1 MSRHLNLLRA
11 IFQDPV
17 SANIH
22 WREVEFLLHHLGATV
37 EPTHGARFRV
47 ALNNIEG
54 ILHHPHHSSVC
65 TKNDIKQL
73 REYLAHAG
81 ISPSLYEAEK
91 DQPQLF
97 FGYA

>member
-1 MSRHLNLLRA
+1 MSHYLNLLRA

-22 WREVEFLLHHLGATV
+22 WREVESLLHHLGATV

-47 ALNNIEG
+47 VLNNIEG

-65 TKNDIKQL
+65 TKHDIKQL

-91 DQPQLF
+91 DQP
-97 FGYA
+97 

>member
-17 SANIH
+17 SGNIH
-22 WREVEFLLHHLGATV
+22 WREVETLPYHLGATV
-37 EPTHGARFRV
+37 EPTHGAHFRV
-47 ALNNIEG
+47 VLSNLGG

-65 TKNDIKQL
+65 TKHYIKQL

-81 ISPSLYEAEK
+81 ISQLLYETEK
-91 DQPQLF
+91 D
-97 FGYA
+97 

>member
-17 SANIH
+17 SVNIH
-22 WREVEFLLHHLGATV
+22 WREVETLPYHLGATV

-47 ALNNIEG
+47 VLNNIEG
-54 ILHHPHHSSVC
+54 ILHHPHYSSVC
-65 TKNDIKQL
+65 TKHYIKQL

-81 ISPSLYEAEK
+81 ISPSLYETEK
-91 DQPQLF
+91 D
-97 FGYA
+97 